1 MENPFDD
8 ENSKSIHLKKESKGL
23 SNVKDIMSMI
33 QATRDASSAHRRRR
47 NRTRRHS
54 PEETSTG
61 NDYKPAP
68 PKPNQNIFGDKL
80 FNDDALNELI
90 QGFDTINEIAE
101 EKNQI
106 FEFIKEAEQILSKMT
121 SAKLKAIES
130 FAKVQVD
137 SKNKLM
143 SDLKEASP
151 KSQVDILSDLFKE
164 ELEQNINDFASLAQ

>member
-1 MENPFDD
+1 
-8 ENSKSIHLKKESKGL
+8 
-23 SNVKDIMSMI
+23 
-33 QATRDASSAHRRRR
+33 
-47 NRTRRHS
+47 
-54 PEETSTG
+54 
-61 NDYKPAP
+61 
-68 PKPNQNIFGDKL
+68 
-80 FNDDALNELI
+80 
-90 QGFDTINEIAE
+90 
-101 EKNQI
+101 
-106 FEFIKEAEQILSKMT
+106 MT